1 MEKNL
6 KPVSAWPRRQQ
17 HLSPPPIPANMPNI
31 ATDHRQPRQTY
42 ILPRWA
48 PHDNVFFM
56 RISDSTN
63 LPAPGITTNGL
74 APAAIET
81 RDIATKNLASENLE
95 IDDLANADLTPQILP
110 LAVLGAPPFM
120 PVETILPPPS
130 STPSAVVL
138 SSPHAG
144 RIYPAEFI
152 TASIADITALRGL
165 EDFGVDCLIGGV
177 REAGITCISNRIT
190 RAYIDVNRPVDAL
203 DHSMFNRAPSDNAKR
218 DNDKPNGGTLSR
230 HVRAGYGL
238 LPRLTAGRE
247 VIYRQLLPVD
257 EIDQRIALVHTPY
270 HQAVEAALT
279 AANDR
284 FGRYLLIDCHSM
296 PSHDQ
301 HEKPLA
307 DIVLGDLHQST
318 LDRAIAKVLAAEI
331 IAAGFSIAWNHP
343 YAGGYITK
351 HYGRAATRQ
360 QSVQIEINRR
370 LYMTRKYTLDPAGAA
385 RVAALLSRL
394 GTVLSDLM
402 ARA

>member
-1 MEKNL
+1 
-6 KPVSAWPRRQQ
+6 
-17 HLSPPPIPANMPNI
+17 
-31 ATDHRQPRQTY
+31 
-42 ILPRWA
+42 A

-81 RDIATKNLASENLE
+81 RDIAAKNLASENLE

-120 PVETILPPPS
+120 SVETILPPPS

-203 DHSMFNRAPSDNAKR
+203 DHSMFNRAPSDNDKR
-218 DNDKPNGGTLSR
+218 DNDKRNDDKPNGGTLSR

-270 HQAVEAALT
+270 HQAVEAALA

-360 QSVQIEINRR
+360 QSVQIEINRQ